1 MHRLADLVL
10 RKLTYRL
17 FDSECDPILELFC
30 GEFDIEISEVLGID
44 SVSKRSLKL
53 MHLLGR
59 NYLLTQTAKWLTG
72 CLIWGIVWRNVKIF
86 TYIVVTTF
94 LLAP

>member
-1 MHRLADLVL
+1 MYRLAALVL
-10 RKLTYRL
+10 MKLTYRL

-30 GEFDIEISEVLGID
+30 GEFDIEISEVFGVD

-59 NYLLTQTAKWLTG
+59 NYLLTLRQ
-72 CLIWGIVWRNVKIF
+72 RNG
-86 TYIVVTTF
+86 
-94 LLAP
+94 